1 MAQEEKESFFIRFLS
16 FCVKS
21 PVTIFFLCLLGYF
34 AFQTYILGNSPFVN
48 KVIMLCLLLLWGI
61 WFLARHM
68 IKVLIVL
75 CVVGAIAYG
84 YYTHTQ
90 QKIEACEQSGGEWN
104 KQTQTCEEKKSFFDE
119 LKEMFQKYFS
129 SDEKSAEEKNK

>member
-1 MAQEEKESFFIRFLS
+1 MAQEEKEGFFIRFLS

-104 KQTQTCEEKKSFFDE
+104 KQTQTCEEKKSFLDQI
-119 LKEMFQKYFS
+119 KEFWYQNFQK
-129 SDEKSAEEKNK
+129 DEEKFAETTK